1 MTFKLEDLKPY
12 IDPNQFNHL
21 HPEAFLETFNYI
33 YDFVQQSQAIYT
45 YLQKHP
51 ESEMKYIKRVLNSP
65 PGQGKTTAL
74 QTIIKMNI
82 TDAYQKHPFLLVFNN
97 GDTMNAFVQNIY
109 TYTDIPKTILAV
121 DDENIHTV
129 KPVIQEYQMLCI
141 TQQRFRDLALDF
153 GNRELFTK
161 YAQKA
166 YWGRLPSDIK
176 LKHKYIP
183 RTIIADEMPIFF
195 DTAVFD
201 ISSENNSVDW
211 FDELA
216 ENTDNGKLISFYKAK
231 GRGLINEL
239 INYELLHSVG
249 KTTKKLIRK
258 YEGTDTESVLR
269 YILDSL
275 NTHGVEMEHLNK
287 FKWFKRLL
295 FEDDVGAIDRNGKKT
310 VILCSKY
317 IDYSSFGNILV
328 LDGTAIHTS
337 EVYRHG
343 GYDIVE
349 VKNYHNYKD
358 RLTIEWCK
366 INTSSSARND
376 KEKEIKEKIAS
387 DIISK
392 RKNGIDVL
400 PIPSKEDTNFYIQ
413 SGAITPEQ
421 YERFFKE
428 KINENDQL
436 TINIRNLTGKND
448 LNEYNRIALL
458 NLPVLPPQQY
468 KLQAI
473 ALYGTNIDLRL
484 VRDVTDKEEQKLYK
498 DQWFVDPRLQKLFE
512 QQMKADL
519 SQIIHRTSIRNI
531 NSDAK
536 VTVTLYHNK
545 PKTNKL
551 LQEIFR
557 IPNENIIEVP
567 LQQNE
572 KFKEKCY
579 EWAELVYEYLRGEPN
594 RKFTARKVG
603 GQPFKNFINRNWD
616 QHKTEIVTIFS
627 KFNIKIILKNNGYK
641 YFMLVDDGVF
651 ENVSEKSESNFYI

>member
-1 MTFKLEDLKPY
+1 MTFELEDLKPF
-12 IDPNQFNHL
+12 IDSNQLNNL
-21 HPEAFLETFNYI
+21 HPEAFCETFQYL

-45 YLQKHP
+45 YLQKNP
-51 ESEMKYIKRVLNSP
+51 KSETKYIKRVLNSP
-65 PGQGKTTAL
+65 PGTGKTTAL
-74 QTIIKMNI
+74 QAIIKMNI
-82 TDAYQKHPFLLVFNN
+82 TDTYQKQPFLLVFNN
-97 GDTMNAFVQNIY
+97 GDTMSTFVQNIY

-129 KPVIQEYQMLCI
+129 KSVIQEYQMLCI
-141 TQQRFRDLALDF
+141 TQQRFRDLALDY
-153 GNRELFTK
+153 GNRELFTQ
-161 YAQKA
+161 YAQKRH
-166 YWGRLPSDIK
+166 WGRLPSGIK
-176 LKHKYIP
+176 PKHKYIP
-183 RTIIADEMPIFF
+183 RTIIVDEMPILF
-195 DTAVFD
+195 DSAVFD

-211 FDELA
+211 FDALA
-216 ENTDNGKLISFYKAK
+216 ENTDDKKLIPFYKTK

-269 YILDSL
+269 HILDSL
-275 NTHGVEMEHLNK
+275 NTHGVEIEHLNK

-317 IDYSSFGNILV
+317 IDYSPFGNIFI

-343 GYDIVE
+343 GYEIKE
-349 VKNYHNYKD
+349 VANRHNYKD

-413 SGAITPEQ
+413 SGAITSEQ
-421 YERFFKE
+421 YERYFRE

-436 TINIRNLTGKND
+436 AINIRNLTGKND
-448 LNEYNRIALL
+448 LAEYNHIALL
-458 NLPVLPPQQY
+458 NLPVLPPQHY

-473 ALYGTNIDLRL
+473 ALYGADIDLRL
-484 VRDVTDKEEQKLYK
+484 VRDTDKEEQKLYK
-498 DQWFVDPRLQKLFE
+498 NQWFVDSRLQNLFE

-531 NSDAK
+531 NSDTK
-536 VTVTLYHNK
+536 VTVTIYHK
-545 PKTNKL
+545 QPKTNKL
-551 LQEIFR
+551 LQEVFH

-567 LQQNE
+567 LQQTE

-579 EWAELVYEYLRGEPN
+579 KWAEQIYEYLRGEPN
-594 RKFTARKVG
+594 REFTAARLG
-603 GQPFKNFINRNWD
+603 GDKFKDFINKNWTRY
-616 QHKTEIVTIFS
+616 KTEILTIFS
-627 KFNIKIILKNNGYK
+627 KFNIKIIIKKNGYK

-651 ENVSEKSESNFYI
+651 ENVAEKK